1 VAERLRVVV
10 ARLLREGRASLEDL
24 ASEIKASPE
33 LVASMLEG
41 FPVKI
46 ESGSVRVESKTNLL
60 LEAWQRGFDPV
71 ELSLKAGWR
80 DFEQLCAEVFER
92 CGYRALLNVRVKS
105 RGRFFELDVVAISRP
120 WVLAVD
126 CKRWRRLR
134 SSHLKSAASM
144 QRERCSAL
152 ASALSSAQNL
162 RAEVGG
168 WSEAKVVPLVVNL
181 YEGVVKVHDGV
192 AIVPLNKLVAF
203 LNEFESYT
211 DDLLVLPVKLAE
223 KLV

>member
-1 VAERLRVVV
+1 MRVIV
-10 ARLLREGRASLEDL
+10 ARLLKEGRASLEDL

-33 LVASMLEG
+33 LVARMLEG

-46 ESGSVRVESKTNLL
+46 ESGSVLVESKANLL
-60 LEAWQRGFDPV
+60 LEAWRRGFDPV

-92 CGYRALLNVRVKS
+92 CGYRALRNVRVKS
-105 RGRFFELDVVAISRP
+105 RERFFELDVVAISRP

-162 RAEVGG
+162 RAEVEG

>member
-1 VAERLRVVV
+1 MAERLRVVV

-46 ESGSVRVESKTNLL
+46 ESGSVLVESKANLL
-60 LEAWQRGFDPV
+60 LEAWKRGFDPV
-71 ELSLKAGWR
+71 ELALKAGWK

-92 CGYRALLNVRVKS
+92 CGYRALLNVRVKF
-105 RGRFFELDVVAISRP
+105 RGRSFELDVVAMRRP

-126 CKRWRRLR
+126 CKRWCRLR

-144 QRERCSAL
+144 QRERCGAL

-168 WSEAKVVPLVVNL
+168 WSVAKVVPLVVNL

-192 AIVPLNKLVAF
+192 AIVPLNKLVTF
-203 LNEFESYT
+203 LNEFESYI